1 MFAPE
6 CVRKSALPDLLE
18 IALLPCLVILAPAAA
33 ATKDEAVEQLKV
45 CKPVPPVPQV
55 SICEPSP
62 MSNFKDFSFMTIAA
76 AVTSVS
82 DTPFSFNPIRKDSIS
97 SSSDIPDIIKLMAS
111 CISLR
116 VRSSLLFILLIKSF
130 IFS

>member
-1 MFAPE
+1 MFAPD

-55 SICEPSP
+55 STVSYTHLTLP
-62 MSNFKDFSFMTIAA
+62 
-76 AVTSVS
+76 TSSWV
-82 DTPFSFNPIRKDSIS
+82 
-97 SSSDIPDIIKLMAS
+97 
-111 CISLR
+111 
-116 VRSSLLFILLIKSF
+116 
-130 IFS
+130 